1 MDLTLK
7 KWFKPYMICMILLAV
22 VVGTLCICMNVKG
35 DDVAEAVE
43 QEYFVTDTATETSVV
58 NKVAA
63 MADTGKVIAGET
75 KLAPVYIPESAY
87 VVTST
92 DYEKSLV
99 SYDDDNATTL
109 QSTEESSKK
118 NKKASKEEKFD
129 PEKEEVI
136 VKFVSPK
143 TDFTYMINIT
153 QLNDAWDNA
162 EPFEWDNMDCHQR
175 VAVIKN
181 FLIDQMG
188 VNENIAFGIM
198 GNSANEGTFGME
210 QGTHK
215 IFKNTD
221 DAVKKLCNSSVHRG
235 YGIIQWTSMFRREA
249 LAEFYKAAEKI
260 DINFREVMFIAELV
274 YMYEE
279 VIDYKLF
286 TSYKE
291 QVELEDACGRVA
303 REYEGYAGSN
313 TDWRKRNGKYTIN
326 TSSGTSY
333 KRYSYSKKFKEL
345 WGTK

>member
-1 MDLTLK
+1 MKLTFTKAYVALGCLCAVA
-7 KWFKPYMICMILLAV
+7 IVLLAINLNIR
-22 VVGTLCICMNVKG
+22 GNE
-35 DDVAEAVE
+35 DDVELKQIEVEETLNDNAEAVK
-43 QEYFVTDTATETSVV
+43 QDV
-58 NKVAA
+58 
-63 MADTGKVIAGET
+63 VIAGESR
-75 KLAPVYIPESAY
+75 LAPLDAPESVSVISSSY
-87 VVTST
+87 
-92 DYEKSLV
+92 YEKSILQL
-99 SYDDDNATTL
+99 DLDGETEL
-109 QSTEESSKK
+109 QSVENTKKTKKSKE
-118 NKKASKEEKFD
+118 KKAKSLEGIDE

-136 VKFVSPK
+136 VKFTSPK
-143 TDFTYMINIT
+143 TGFVYMINIT
-153 QLNDAWDNA
+153 QLDDAWDNA

-210 QGTHK
+210 QSTHE

-221 DAVKKLCNSSVHRG
+221 DAVKKLCNSKVHRG

-279 VIDYKLF
+279 VVDYKLF

-303 REYEGYAGSN
+303 REYEGYAGSE
-313 TDWRKRNGKYTIN
+313 TDWRKRNGKYTITN
-326 TSSGTSY
+326 TKGTGY
-333 KRYSYSKKFKEL
+333 KRYTYSKKFKEL
-345 WGTK
+345 WGNK